1 MTTATTD
8 PYLLEVSTEIEA
20 PPRAVWKLVSDLRRM
35 PEWSPQTRKM
45 LVRGPIGVGTRTLNI
60 NKYGWK
66 VWPTTSVVVRY
77 EPQRAVA
84 FRVPENGMVWTYEL
98 EDLGDDRTRLIE
110 RREAPRGS
118 TPFSRLLVKQ
128 FLGGIDEFSEQIE
141 RDMAS
146 TLAGVKAVVERAA

>member
-1 MTTATTD
+1 MTHASTD
-8 PYLLEVSTEIEA
+8 SYLLEVSTELDA
-20 PPRAVWKLVSDLRRM
+20 SPRDVWELVSDLRRM

-45 LVRGPIGVGTRTLNI
+45 LIRGPIGVGTRSLNV

-77 EPQRAVA
+77 EPQRAIA

-98 EDLGDDRTRLIE
+98 DDLGDGRTRLVE

-118 TPFSRLLVKQ
+118 TPMSRMLVMR
-128 FLGGIDEFSEQIE
+128 FLGGIEEFSEQIE
-141 RDMAS
+141 RDMAA
-146 TLAGVKAVVERAA
+146 TLARMKSLVEQDA